1 MTKTVVETALE
12 EEMADH
18 LGYDK
23 HAVEGRNRA
32 NSRNGSR
39 RERGSPKPPKHRSC
53 YRPFS
58 AA

>member
-1 MTKTVVETALE
+1 MTKTVIE
-12 EEMADH
+12 EEIADH

-39 RERGSPKPPKHRSC
+39 SKTVLSDSQVEIDVPP
-53 YRPFS
+53 RPGRHL
-58 AA
+58 